1 MLLSGNAVMASG
13 LFGTLQVQF
22 ALDYKKWLG
31 MSLKDKVTLAAP
43 LVVRFHRRN
52 P

>member
-13 LFGTLQVQF
+13 LFGT